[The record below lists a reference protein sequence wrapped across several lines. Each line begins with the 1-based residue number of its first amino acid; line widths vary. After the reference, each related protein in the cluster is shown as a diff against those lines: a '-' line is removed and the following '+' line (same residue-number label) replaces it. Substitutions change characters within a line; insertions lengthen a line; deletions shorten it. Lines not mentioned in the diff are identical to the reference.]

1 MIMTSTI
8 YREQLDSMLV
18 NQNCTPEEY
27 EEVLVAY
34 KTALVQEWEEQETF
48 EYMYAGAGSLE

>member
-1 MIMTSTI
+1 MTSTI